1 MKNTKI
7 ESLKGLILNDTTI
20 GMDLVNEINSW
31 DGYLEYLQVY
41 PMDEFD
47 ASLEGFSPL
56 EIANKIYFG
65 NFNPNHEY
73 FRFNGYA
80 NLESLDEY
88 DVEEEIK
95 EYAFEIAQRTVELY
109 EEGHL
114 SYLDS
119 EVLEI
124 LEDEEEEE
132 EEE

>member
-7 ESLKGLILNDTTI
+7 ESLKGLILNNVSI
-20 GMDLVNEINSW
+20 GMDLINEINSW

-47 ASLEGFSPL
+47 AALEGFSPL

-95 EYAFEIAQRTVELY
+95 EYASEIAERTVELY

-124 LEDEEEEE
+124 LEDEEEE
-132 EEE
+132 